1 MIFLKVIGVTGGIG
15 SGKSAVARTLRDLG
29 AVVIDADSIAR
40 AVTSKGGKAF
50 EELVAYFGNGILD
63 ENGELNRKKL
73 AELVFKDPVGRHAL
87 ESITHK
93 HIVSK
98 IVDGVENIR
107 NSGRAEIVVIDAPL
121 PVEHGFVD
129 LSDEVW
135 VVTAEKDTRIKR
147 AMERSGYTREEA
159 LDRIGSQMK
168 DEEYLQAADEV
179 LPNDG
184 TMEELEKA
192 VVKLFIQKK
201 QDWQRQ

>member
-1 MIFLKVIGVTGGIG
+1 
-15 SGKSAVARTLRDLG
+15 
-29 AVVIDADSIAR
+29 
-40 AVTSKGGKAF
+40 
-50 EELVAYFGNGILD
+50 
-63 ENGELNRKKL
+63 
-73 AELVFKDPVGRHAL
+73 
-87 ESITHK
+87 
-93 HIVSK
+93 
-98 IVDGVENIR
+98 
-107 NSGRAEIVVIDAPL
+107 
-121 PVEHGFVD
+121 
-129 LSDEVW
+129 

>member
-1 MIFLKVIGVTGGIG
+1 MKVIGVTGGIG